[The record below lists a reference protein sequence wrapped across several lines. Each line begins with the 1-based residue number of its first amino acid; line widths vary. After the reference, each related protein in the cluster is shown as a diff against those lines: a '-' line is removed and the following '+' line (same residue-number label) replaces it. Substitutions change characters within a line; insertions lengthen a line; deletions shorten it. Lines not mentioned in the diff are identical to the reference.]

1 MIEVTTES
9 ATEEP
14 EDLIKMSLNRPF
26 VFAILS
32 ENDVPLFLGV
42 VSNPNG

>member
-1 MIEVTTES
+1 MI
-9 ATEEP
+9 
-14 EDLIKMSLNRPF
+14 LYRPF